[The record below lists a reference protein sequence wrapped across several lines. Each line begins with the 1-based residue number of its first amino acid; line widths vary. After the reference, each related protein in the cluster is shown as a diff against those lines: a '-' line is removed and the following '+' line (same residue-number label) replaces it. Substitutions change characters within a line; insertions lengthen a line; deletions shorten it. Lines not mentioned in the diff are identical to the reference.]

1 LIRLKVKV
9 AGEKD
14 ASPLYSSFEYS
25 DESYNTIF
33 LPSIKDIQGRLA
45 KGLRI
50 NLFECLALYCYY
62 VVSQLRKRNNI
73 ECIQEGAKRLLS
85 QQSVLIG
92 VPESVRNIYLSA
104 KLNDEEER
112 VITLEEP
119 IKIPHYFL
127 SLTSK

>member
-1 LIRLKVKV
+1 MIHLKVKV

-14 ASPLYSSFEYS
+14 ASPLYCSFEYS

-33 LPSIKDIQGRLA
+33 LPSIKDIQERLA

-50 NLFECLALYCYY
+50 NIFECLALYYYY
-62 VVSQLRKRNNI
+62 VVSQLREQNNI
-73 ECIQEGAKRLLS
+73 ECIQDGAKRLLS

-92 VPESVRNIYLSA
+92 VPESVRNIALCA
-104 KLNDEEER
+104 KLSDEEEQ
-112 VITLEEP
+112 VITLTEP

-127 SLTSK
+127 SPTSK